1 MSDTKN
7 NPDVEVEKTNTDE
20 VNNDVKNST
29 VDNDNDKVEN
39 NVDDQIARWKQ
50 HARTWEDRAKQ
61 NEAAAAE
68 LKKIQDA
75 NKSDLEKAIERAE
88 KAEKELSE
96 ANHRATVATIATE
109 FGLSAEDADLFL
121 TGSTEDILRSQAKK
135 LSERINADNDSADKD
150 RKVVI
155 PGIAKRNTDNSSTSE
170 EEWLKSLFG
179 KN

>member
-1 MSDTKN
+1 MSDIKN
-7 NPDVEVEKTNTDE
+7 NSDVDVEKTNTDE
-20 VNNDVKNST
+20 VENPTNENDKIENDV
-29 VDNDNDKVEN
+29 D
-39 NVDDQIARWKQ
+39 VDDQVARWKQ

-75 NKSDLEKAIERAE
+75 QKSDIEKAIERAE
-88 KAEKELSE
+88 EAEKALAE

-155 PGIAKRNTDNSSTSE
+155 PGIAKRNTDSSSTSE